1 MVLILGVRENAIANP
16 NSQSPHKL
24 MSLKH
29 TYCPVDNLPAAIAL
43 QQLKDGNER
52 YTFDH
57 VEHPHEGAQRR
68 VDLSIA
74 QHPFAVILGCGDS
87 RVVPELIFD
96 QGVGDLF
103 VLRIAGNIADDAV
116 IASIEYAIEH
126 LGTRLIVVLGHEKC
140 GAVTAA
146 LNHETSDGKIN
157 SLLGY
162 IEPAIQS
169 VLAHSGDLLT
179 NAIKAHVK
187 RMVNTIRRAEPI
199 VSSECTVGNL
209 WVLPAYYNLA
219 TGNVEFL
226 T

>member
-1 MVLILGVRENAIANP
+1 
-16 NSQSPHKL
+16 
-24 MSLKH
+24 MSLNH
-29 TYCPVDNLPAAIAL
+29 TYCPVENLSAAIAL
-43 QQLKDGNER
+43 QQLKDGNDR

-68 VDLSIA
+68 VDLSIV

-103 VLRIAGNIADDAV
+103 VLRIAGTIADDAV

-126 LGTRLIVVLGHEKC
+126 LGIRLVVVLGHEKC

-146 LNHETSDGKIN
+146 LNHETSAGKIN

-162 IEPAIQS
+162 IEPSIQAA
-169 VLAHSGDLLT
+169 LTNTGDLLT
-179 NAIKAHVK
+179 NVIKTHVK
-187 RMVNTIRRAEPI
+187 RTVTIIQQTEPI
-199 VSSECTVGNL
+199 VSSEYKRDNL
-209 WVLPAYYNLA
+209 WILPAYYNLT
-219 TGNVEFL
+219 TGRVDFL
-226 T
+226 TDA